1 MHCLLAGGTT
11 VETMDRGRIARDVG
25 LIATLVVVGGLVVS
39 MAFGGGRGALP
50 MPHVALS
57 NLLLGTLGFLL
68 CGRRTP
74 GFRGRHLFTVAALV
88 WLLSV
93 VNVPL
98 LGITIGQWLASALA
112 IFVACLVGGGLAA
125 LVFPARERAA

>member
-1 MHCLLAGGTT
+1 M
-11 VETMDRGRIARDVG
+11 ETIDRVRVGRDVAF
-25 LIATLVVVGGLVVS
+25 IAALVVVGGLLVS
-39 MAFGGGRGALP
+39 LLFGGGRGALP

-68 CGRRTP
+68 CGRSTRA
-74 GFRGRHLFTVAALV
+74 FRGRHLFTVAALV
-88 WLLSV
+88 WLVSI

-98 LGITIGQWLASALA
+98 LGITIGQWLASSLA

-125 LVFPARERAA
+125 ALFSGRERAA

>member
-1 MHCLLAGGTT
+1 
-11 VETMDRGRIARDVG
+11 VETIDKGRVARDVA
-25 LIATLVVVGGLVVS
+25 LVAALVVVGGLVVS

-57 NLLLGTLGFLL
+57 NLVLGTLGFLL
-68 CGRRTP
+68 CGRGTRR
-74 GFRGRHLFTVAALV
+74 FRGRHLFTVAALV
-88 WLLSV
+88 WLVSF

-98 LGITIGQWLASALA
+98 LGITVGQWLASALA

-125 LVFPARERAA
+125 ALFSARERAA

>member
-1 MHCLLAGGTT
+1 MHRPGWEEHS
-11 VETMDRGRIARDVG
+11 VETIDRGRVVRDAAFIA
-25 LIATLVVVGGLVVS
+25 ALVVVGGLVVS
-39 MAFGGGRGALP
+39 MLFGGGRGALP

-68 CGRRTP
+68 CGRRAR
-74 GFRGRHLFTVAALV
+74 GFRGRHLFTVALLV
-88 WLLSV
+88 WLVSI

-125 LVFPARERAA
+125 ALFSWERTA